1 MLNFTDNDKKI
12 LRDSYKMILLN
23 IKEYLKQY
31 GSKDEIEYSKIFLNM
46 LHSGLFSMNRKI
58 DFDNN
63 FPYLGLPVDVS
74 QGVQVMY
81 GVCCCRHATEFLF
94 NLLTILDFDPAL
106 LYVFADNDSGT
117 WHRVNPAQ
125 ERANHQAII
134 LKNKCIV
141 DPANKFILKTHDN
154 GELTQL
160 ESSYTGQIK
169 PYQEEGIETVGKV
182 LKKYYTYKEMGIER
196 VYN

>member
-1 MLNFTDNDKKI
+1 MLNFSDNDKKI

-23 IKEYLKQY
+23 LKEYLKQY
-31 GSKDEIEYSKIFLNM
+31 GVKDEIEYSRIFIDM
-46 LHSGLFSMNRKI
+46 LHSGLFSMNGKI
-58 DFDNN
+58 NFDNN
-63 FPYLGLPVDVS
+63 FAYLGLPVDIS

-94 NLLTILDFDPAL
+94 NLLNILDFDPSL
-106 LYVFADNDSGT
+106 LYVFADSDTGI
-117 WHRVNPAQ
+117 WHRVNPAT

-154 GELTQL
+154 GELTQID
-160 ESSYTGQIK
+160 SSYIGQIR
-169 PYQEEGIETVGKV
+169 PYQEESIETVGKV

-196 VYN
+196 VYS